1 MEYWNEVACEVF
13 KEALNEDLKS
23 RSGLSFPF
31 SGGNGLLSVV
41 DTIPR
46 SVIEET
52 PFEFRHVKCQVE
64 TPFG

>member
-41 DTIPR
+41 DTIT
-46 SVIEET
+46 SE
-52 PFEFRHVKCQVE
+52 CN
-64 TPFG
+64 